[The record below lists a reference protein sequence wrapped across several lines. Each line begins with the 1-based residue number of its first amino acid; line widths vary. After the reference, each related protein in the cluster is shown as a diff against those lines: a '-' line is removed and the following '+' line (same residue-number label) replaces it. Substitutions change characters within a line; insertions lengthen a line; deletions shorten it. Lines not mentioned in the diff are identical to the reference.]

1 MSSAI
6 LLIGPRGAGKTTV
19 GRLLAS
25 SLNLAFIDLDDTA
38 LALTGAKSI
47 QDVFETAGEAAWRQ
61 AEAAALE
68 SSLTGGDVVIATG
81 GGVACIDPAMHVLHA
96 ARVAKQA
103 VTVWLRCS
111 DAVLG
116 DRLALNIGDRPSLT
130 GRDPLEEAADV
141 AASRL
146 ERYAAAADIEIQADG
161 LAEVVAA
168 DIANRLLRS

>member
-6 LLIGPRGAGKTTV
+6 LLIGPRGVGKTTV

-38 LALTGAKSI
+38 LALTGSNSI
-47 QDVFETAGEAAWRQ
+47 QCVFETAGEAAWRQ

-68 SSLTGGDVVIATG
+68 SSLAGGDVVIATG
-81 GGVACIDPAMHVLHA
+81 GGVACVDPAMHVLHA

-103 VTVWLRCS
+103 ITVWLRCS
-111 DAVLG
+111 DAVLR
-116 DRLALNIGDRPSLT
+116 DRLAANIGDRPSLT
-130 GRDPLEEAADV
+130 GRDPIEEAADV

>member
-25 SLNLAFIDLDDTA
+25 SLKLAFIDLDDTA
-38 LALTGAKSI
+38 LALTGANSI
-47 QDVFETAGEAAWRQ
+47 QVVFETAGEAAWRQ

-111 DAVLG
+111 DAVLH
-116 DRLALNIGDRPSLT
+116 DRLATNIGDRPSLT
-130 GRDPLEEAADV
+130 GRDPIEEAVDV
-141 AASRL
+141 ASGRL
-146 ERYAAAADIEIQADG
+146 ERYAAAADFEIQADG
-161 LAEVVAA
+161 PAAVVAA
-168 DIANRLLRS
+168 DIVTRLSRS

>member
-1 MSSAI
+1 MSSPI

-25 SLNLAFIDLDDTA
+25 SLNLAFIDLDETA

-68 SSLTGGDVVIATG
+68 SSLIGGDVVIATG

-96 ARVAKQA
+96 ARGAEQV

-111 DAVLG
+111 EAVLRN
-116 DRLALNIGDRPSLT
+116 RLVANIGDRPSLT
-130 GRDPLEEAADV
+130 GRDPIDEAADV
-141 AASRL
+141 ASGRL
-146 ERYAAAADIEIQADG
+146 EQYAAAADIEIQADG
-161 LAEVVAA
+161 PAEVVAA
-168 DIANRLLRS
+168 NIVNRLSRS